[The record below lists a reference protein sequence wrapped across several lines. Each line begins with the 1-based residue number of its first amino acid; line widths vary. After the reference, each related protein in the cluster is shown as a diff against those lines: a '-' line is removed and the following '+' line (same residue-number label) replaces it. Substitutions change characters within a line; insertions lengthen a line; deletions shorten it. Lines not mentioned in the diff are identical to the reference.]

1 MSYEAVVFDND
12 GVIVELTD
20 WSIIRESIRETFAS
34 FDVEP
39 REEDVETLLRTTP
52 EGLASVSRTYDL
64 DPAELWR
71 RRDANASAVQ
81 REAIRAGEKPLYEDV
96 SALSS
101 LPSTLGMVSNNQ
113 QETVSFI
120 VEYFDLPAFEVVYG
134 REPTP
139 EGIERK
145 KPNGHYIE
153 RALDALGCPPE
164 EALYVGDSGVD
175 VLAAESVGADSAFIR
190 REHRVGYELP
200 ATPTHEIESLHE
212 LEGLFDG

>member
-20 WSIIRESIRETFAS
+20 WSAIRASVRETFAS

-39 REEDVETLLRTTP
+39 REEDVEALLRTTP
-52 EGLASVSRTYDL
+52 EGLASVSRRYDL

-81 REAIRAGEKPLYEDV
+81 QEAIRAGEKPLYDDV
-96 SALSS
+96 SVLPT

-120 VEYFDLPAFEVVYG
+120 VEHFDLSEFEVVYG

-153 RALDALGCPPE
+153 RALDALDCPPE

-175 VLAAESVGADSAFIR
+175 VLAARAVGADSAFIR
-190 REHRVGYELP
+190 REHRADYDLP
-200 ATPTHEIESLHE
+200 ATPTHEIESLHD
-212 LEGLFDG
+212 LTGVFEG

>member
-1 MSYEAVVFDND
+1 VSYEAVVFDND
-12 GVIVELTD
+12 GVIVELSD
-20 WSIIRESIRETFAS
+20 WSSIRESVRETFVS
-34 FDVEP
+34 FGVEP
-39 REEDVETLLRTTP
+39 RDEDVEALLRTTP
-52 EGLASVSRTYDL
+52 EGLRAVCRHHDL
-64 DPAELWR
+64 DPAELWK

-81 REAIRAGEKPLYEDV
+81 QEAIRAGEKPLYDDV
-96 SALSS
+96 SALST

-120 VEYFDLPAFEVVYG
+120 VEHFDLPAFEVVYG

-153 RALDALGCPPE
+153 RALEALDCAPE
-164 EALYVGDSGVD
+164 EALYVGDSDVD
-175 VLAAESVGADSAFIR
+175 VLAARSVGTDSAFIR
-190 REHRVGYELP
+190 RDHRVGYDLP
-200 ATPTHEIESLHE
+200 VTPTHEIDSLHE